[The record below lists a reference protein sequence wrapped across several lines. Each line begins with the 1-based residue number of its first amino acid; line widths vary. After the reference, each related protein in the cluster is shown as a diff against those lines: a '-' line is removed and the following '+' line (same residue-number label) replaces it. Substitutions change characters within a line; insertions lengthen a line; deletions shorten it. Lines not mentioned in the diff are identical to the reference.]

1 MKVLHVITDTNIGG
15 AGRYLLYLL
24 PQPAFRGL
32 DIGVACPDGELAGR
46 LDAAGIRRLNI
57 SGRDISHSPR
67 LTMELAA
74 LIKEEKPDIVHTHG
88 SLSGRMAARLRR
100 VPVVYTKHGQ
110 VRIPNE
116 RGMLPPRPGPFARF
130 LNRIAT
136 RVLADRV
143 IAVSEGVRREL
154 EESGVSPAMITAI
167 LNGIDIS
174 PYKRRARRP
183 STRSSARSSARAL
196 TQPPTEPSTQSA
208 DGQDGTDR
216 RSFLIGT
223 LARLSPPKGIDTMIE
238 AAKIVIASYPSV
250 RFVIAGTGPLET
262 DLSRKVRDLR
272 LEPYVRMPGFVDD
285 VPGFLAG
292 LDLYVLPSD
301 TEGTPLALIE
311 AMAAGLPV
319 VATRVGGVPEVVID
333 GVTGLLVPPRQPKAL
348 AQAIVRLLV
357 DPDLAKSMGASG
369 RERAETVFDAKVTA
383 EKTVEVYRDVLA
395 SKEKR
400 RRRIFPGRRL

>member
-1 MKVLHVITDTNIGG
+1 LKVLHVITDTNIGG

-32 DIGVACPDGELAGR
+32 DIGVACPDGKLAGR
-46 LDAAGIRRLNI
+46 LESAGIRRLTI

-74 LIKEEKPDIVHTHG
+74 LMKEEKPDIVHTHG

-100 VPVVYTKHGQ
+100 IPVVYTKHGQ
-110 VRIPNE
+110 ARVPND
-116 RGMLPPRPGPFARF
+116 RGILPPPPGPFARF
-130 LNRIAT
+130 LNRIAA

-143 IAVSEGVRREL
+143 IAVSEGVRQEL
-154 EESGVSPAMITAI
+154 EETGISPSMITAI
-167 LNGIDIS
+167 LNGIDMS

-183 STRSSARSSARAL
+183 STRSSARSS
-196 TQPPTEPSTQSA
+196 TQSSSQPPTQPA

-400 RRRIFPGRRL
+400 RLRVFPGSH